1 MGRLLQLAVTF
12 FQIGLFSIGGGYA
25 IIPLI
30 QEQVVERFAWVSQKT
45 FTDIIT
51 ISQMTPGHLAVNT
64 STFIGIQIAGIP
76 GAVLATFGCVISGI
90 SISAF
95 LYRLFQRYHKSEY
108 IMEILNGLKAA
119 SLGLIISAALT
130 ILLLSFTGTSVIS
143 EIKTADWTAAVIFLC
158 SFFVLR
164 KWKAN
169 PVAVMIGTGIVG
181 GVIYTLF

>member
-45 FTDIIT
+45 FTDIIP
-51 ISQMTPGHLAVNT
+51 ISQMTPGPLAVNT

-164 KWKAN
+164 N
-169 PVAVMIGTGIVG
+169 GRQTP
-181 GVIYTLF
+181 